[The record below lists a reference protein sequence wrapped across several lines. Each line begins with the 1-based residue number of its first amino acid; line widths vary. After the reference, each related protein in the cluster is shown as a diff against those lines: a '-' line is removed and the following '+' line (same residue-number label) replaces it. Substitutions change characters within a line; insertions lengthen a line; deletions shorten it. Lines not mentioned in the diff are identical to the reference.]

1 MGDEVFVYIIDTSSI
16 IDLFRLYPQDI
27 FPELWKKLDE
37 LIKNNRLVSHRFVF
51 EELQKKSDE
60 ACKWAK
66 ERKGMFREVTQQQ
79 IEKVKGILAKYPQLV
94 DVESEIVADPWLIA
108 LALEKE
114 EQQKL
119 FKEVKIVV
127 IEEKIK
133 PNKINIPFVCREL
146 GIECI
151 NIIGLMRKEGWKW

>member
-1 MGDEVFVYIIDTSSI
+1 
-16 IDLFRLYPQDI
+16 
-27 FPELWKKLDE
+27 
-37 LIKNNRLVSHRFVF
+37 
-51 EELQKKSDE
+51 
-60 ACKWAK
+60 
-66 ERKGMFREVTQQQ
+66 MFREVTQQQ
-79 IEKVKGILAKYPQLV
+79 IEKVKEILAKYPQLV
-94 DVESEIVADPWLIA
+94 DVRSEVVADPWLIA

-127 IEEKIK
+127 TEEKIK
-133 PNKINIPFVCREL
+133 PNKVNIPFVCREL